1 MDSRSD
7 RETPP
12 AAVTTTERANG
23 APSGPGL
30 PPPPIRDPGGWGVTP
45 APDGRGTPE
54 PPHGPAPHRRRGFWM
69 FVVALLGLNILLMLV
84 SRPASEPRV
93 KVPFSPY
100 FVSQVNAGE
109 VESISS
115 KGATIHGTFKHEVQ
129 YPPDDQSAKRT
140 TLTSCRGYFTNGSR
154 R

>member
-69 FVVALLGLNILLMLV
+69 FVVALLGLNLLLMLV

-100 FVSQVNAGE
+100 LVSQVNAGE
-109 VESISS
+109 VESIS
-115 KGATIHGTFKHEVQ
+115 
-129 YPPDDQSAKRT
+129 
-140 TLTSCRGYFTNGSR
+140 
-154 R
+154 